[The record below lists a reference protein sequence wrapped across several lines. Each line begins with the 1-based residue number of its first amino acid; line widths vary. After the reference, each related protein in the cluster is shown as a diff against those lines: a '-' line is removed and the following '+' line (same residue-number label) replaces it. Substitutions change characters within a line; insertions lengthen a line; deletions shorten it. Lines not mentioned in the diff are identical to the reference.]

1 MSTLIAYRKA
11 SRSPHVGLGG
21 KDLSGTKSTWVN
33 LENPRARRDLA
44 RHISIGQVVET
55 QAARFQN
62 DTAQVESGGVVTPR
76 TGSLTVDISALSL
89 KYVAGTDAVYT
100 KDAVVSAAALTQAIT
115 PSATLPQLTAIGLN
129 TSTPATPTAVALNG
143 TAAAIV
149 LEERA
154 VNAVGGLP
162 AANVPAVDSTADR
175 TWLALVW
182 VPPALASVTGVATT
196 GVVTKAA
203 HGYKVGDPVWF
214 SAVTGASAGITTA
227 TVYYVKSVPTTGTF
241 TLSATEGGPLLTW
254 TGDLT
259 AAVVQRQIL
268 ASDVVDVR
276 P

>member
-1 MSTLIAYRKA
+1 MSTLISYRKA
-11 SRSPHVGLGG
+11 SRSPSVGLGG
-21 KDLSGTKSTWVN
+21 KDLSGTQSTWVN
-33 LENPRARRDLA
+33 LDNPRARRDLA
-44 RHISIGQVVET
+44 RHISIGQVIET

-89 KYVAGTDAVYT
+89 KYVAGTNAVYT
-100 KDAVVSAAALTQAIT
+100 KDAIVSAAALTQAIT

-149 LEERA
+149 LEDRA
-154 VNAVGGLP
+154 INAVGGLP

-182 VPPALASVTGVATT
+182 VPASFTGLASVAATGVFTLAN
-196 GVVTKAA
+196 
-203 HGYKVGDPVWF
+203 HLYKVGDPIWVNGLTGG
-214 SAVTGASAGITTA
+214 SALTA
-227 TVYYVKSVPTTGTF
+227 NTVYYVNSVPSSSTF
-241 TLSATEGGPLLTW
+241 TVSTTPGGSTLLHGTNV
-254 TGDLT
+254 T
-259 AAVVQRQIL
+259 AGTVQRQIL